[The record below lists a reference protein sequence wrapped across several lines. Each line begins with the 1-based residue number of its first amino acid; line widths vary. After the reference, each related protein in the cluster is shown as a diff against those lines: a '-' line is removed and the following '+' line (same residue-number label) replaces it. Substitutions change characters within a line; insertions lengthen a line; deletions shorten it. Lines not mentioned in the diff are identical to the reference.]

1 MRNSILL
8 IVVVTII
15 VIQSCSKKTIPTRSE
30 EENSTTGNA
39 NTEIKKTDSVATIR
53 RVTKRKIL
61 RATPKVI
68 VVNDQFAKKSVDG
81 RYFYD
86 LQGHRY
92 WRSNKDGKYY
102 IFNKSMTTDPDFKSP
117 NK

>member
-1 MRNSILL
+1 MCNRILL
-8 IVVVTII
+8 VGVITII
-15 VIQSCSKKTIPTRSE
+15 VVLGCSKKTVPSRPE
-30 EENSTTGNA
+30 EYNSAIMKTDF
-39 NTEIKKTDSVATIR
+39 EIKKADSLAAIR
-53 RVTKRKIL
+53 RVIKSKVVTV
-61 RATPKVI
+61 TPKVI

-102 IFNKSMTTDPDFKSP
+102 IFNKTMATDPAFKKP